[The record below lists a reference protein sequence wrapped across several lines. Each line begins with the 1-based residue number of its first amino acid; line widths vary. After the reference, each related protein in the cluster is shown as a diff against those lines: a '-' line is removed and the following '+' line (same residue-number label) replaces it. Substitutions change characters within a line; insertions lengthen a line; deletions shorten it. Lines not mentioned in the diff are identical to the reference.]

1 MVNDIYNKLKTVQ
14 SVVKEFGC
22 RDIGKQVL
30 KEENVAK
37 GFLGPNKEEH
47 LNFFYSCRWQNI
59 GNIVKRKYMRLPERV
74 EIVTKQRKK
83 KQYGSQWK
91 ICLVLFLEP

>member
-14 SVVKEFGC
+14 SVVKEF
-22 RDIGKQVL
+22 GKQVL

-47 LNFFYSCRWQNI
+47 FILFPQT
-59 GNIVKRKYMRLPERV
+59 V
-74 EIVTKQRKK
+74 EYWKHSEEKIYEVT
-83 KQYGSQWK
+83 
-91 ICLVLFLEP
+91 